1 MTCNGQ
7 VALEMLIFLYSA
19 LFEDLRCLK
28 WASSAWRL
36 DSWEVSAGALLST
49 ERHISFMEISS
60 KCSKRWKHYYTA
72 DPIIS
77 FNNSTSE
84 TSQVWKQR
92 AKTMPRAP
100 SGRDVWGSTADVS
113 KGGEYRFSCSI
124 KFRLR
129 QTKNMLKERALKVPR
144 TTVMTT
150 DAKVFLMRWV
160 LSLSGR
166 KPTEQLIDKQRRWL
180 TDNQIIYQPLHS

>member
-7 VALEMLIFLYSA
+7 VALEMCIFLYSA
-19 LFEDLRCLK
+19 LFEDPRCLK

-124 KFRLR
+124 KFRLK
-129 QTKNMLKERALKVPR
+129 QTKNTLRERAPNWFTHRKFHGRLLWLQTPKCSSCVGCFLYQVENPR
-144 TTVMTT
+144 
-150 DAKVFLMRWV
+150 
-160 LSLSGR
+160 SS
-166 KPTEQLIDKQRRWL
+166 
-180 TDNQIIYQPLHS
+180 